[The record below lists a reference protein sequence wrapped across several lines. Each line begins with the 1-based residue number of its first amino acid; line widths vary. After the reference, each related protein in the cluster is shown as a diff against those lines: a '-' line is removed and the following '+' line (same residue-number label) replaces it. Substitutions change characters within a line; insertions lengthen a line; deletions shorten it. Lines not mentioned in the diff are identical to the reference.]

1 MKLLYCA
8 GLQDH
13 ASDGVP
19 DRVQVLGTL
28 KNMRMSVIQTNVRT
42 SRIITNDEFMLPKYN
57 YCRQNNAASDFTA
70 HHRSLKKEGRSLVFL
85 VTILP
90 YDICICLPSPFHV
103 VTIPC
108 APSNCSA

>member
-1 MKLLYCA
+1 MKLLHCA

-42 SRIITNDEFMLPKYN
+42 SRIITNNEFMLPKYN
-57 YCRQNNAASDFTA
+57 YCRQNRPASTLSRTTA
-70 HHRSLKKEGRSLVFL
+70 ETPNDGLEIIFL

-90 YDICICLPSPFHV
+90 HNMHIAANPFSILYSV
-103 VTIPC
+103 P
-108 APSNCSA
+108 